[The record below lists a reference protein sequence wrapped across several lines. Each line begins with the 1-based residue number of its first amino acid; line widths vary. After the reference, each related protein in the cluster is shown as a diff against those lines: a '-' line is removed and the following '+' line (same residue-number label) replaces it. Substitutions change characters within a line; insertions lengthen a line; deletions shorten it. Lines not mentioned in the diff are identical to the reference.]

1 MKKKLLYV
9 GLMIAMMSTLTAC
22 GKEKAEGL
30 DAIEPDEYVT
40 LGNYK
45 NLEVAVDYYDFTDD
59 ELKQYIDQDLGYY
72 VSSYDLYDYEVT
84 DKQTVSMNDVVN
96 IDYQGKKDGVAFD
109 GGTAQGA
116 HLEIGS
122 GQFIDGFEDG
132 LVGVNVGET
141 VDLNLTFPEEYINNV
156 ELAGQD
162 VVFTVSVNSI
172 DEAKLPEFNEE
183 FFASFGIEGVTNYD
197 EYTNY
202 VKGFI
207 EASCEEQNGIL
218 TDNALWDQVSANCEI
233 KEVPQILLDEKLA
246 ELDADMEEY
255 AAQNGVSVDDM
266 IGYMGYDAESYE
278 VQRQSIAASEAERDL
293 IIRAIAKAE
302 GITITDEDIKK
313 TAQDEYEAY
322 GFSSAAEMIESK
334 SDEYLRS
341 YVRNKVI
348 MNLIKES
355 ATITENESIPFL
367 DASMY

>member
-9 GLMIAMMSTLTAC
+9 GFMIAMMSSMVAC
-22 GKEKAEGL
+22 GKEKATGL
-30 DAIEPDEYVT
+30 DAIDPDEYVT

-45 NLEVAVDYYDFTDD
+45 NLEVTVDHYDFTDD
-59 ELKQYIDQDLGYY
+59 DLKQYIDQDLGYY
-72 VSSYDLYDYEVT
+72 VSSYDLYEYEVT
-84 DKQTVSMNDVVN
+84 DRQTVSMNDVVN

-141 VDLNLTFPEEYINNV
+141 VELNLTFPEEYKYNE
-156 ELAGQD
+156 ELSGQE

-172 DEAKLPEFNEE
+172 DEPKLPEYDEE

-202 VKGFI
+202 AKGYI
-207 EASCEEQNGIL
+207 EDACTEQNDSLI
-218 TDNALWDQVSANCEI
+218 DDALWEQVSAKCVI

-246 ELDADMEEY
+246 ELDADLEEY
-255 AAQNGVSVDDM
+255 AAQYGVSTDEM
-266 IGYMGYDAESYE
+266 ISNMGYDEESYE
-278 VQRQSIAASEAERDL
+278 AQRQSVAKSEAERDL
-293 IIRAIAKAE
+293 ICRAIAKAE
-302 GITITDEDIKK
+302 GITITDEDVKK
-313 TAQDEYEAY
+313 TAQDEYEKY
-322 GFSSAAEMIESK
+322 GFASAAEMIESK

-348 MNLIKES
+348 MNLIKET
-355 ATITENESIPFL
+355 ATITQNESMPFL

>member
-9 GLMIAMMSTLTAC
+9 GFMIAMMSSLTAC

-30 DAIEPDEYVT
+30 DAIDPDEYVT
-40 LGNYK
+40 MGNYK
-45 NLEVAVDYYDFTDD
+45 NLEVTVDHYDFTDD
-59 ELKQYIDQDLGYY
+59 DLKKYIDQDLEYY
-72 VSSYDLYDYEVT
+72 VSSYDLYEYEVT
-84 DKQTVSMNDVVN
+84 DRQTVSMNDVVN

-141 VDLNLTFPEEYINNV
+141 VELNLTFPENYTD
-156 ELAGQD
+156 ELAGQE

-172 DEAKLPEFNEE
+172 DEPKLPEYDEE

-202 VKGFI
+202 AKGFI
-207 EASCEEQNGIL
+207 EDACEDQNESLI
-218 TDNALWDQVSANCEI
+218 DDALWDIVATNCEI

-246 ELDADMEEY
+246 ELDADLEEY
-255 AAQNGVSVDDM
+255 AAQYGVSTDEM
-266 IGYMGYDAESYE
+266 ISNMGYDAESYE
-278 VQRQSIAASEAERDL
+278 VQRQSVAKSEAERDL
-293 IIRAIAKAE
+293 ICRAIAKAE
-302 GITITDEDIKK
+302 GITITDEDVKK
-313 TAQDEYEAY
+313 TAQEEYEKY
-322 GFSSAAEMIESK
+322 GFASAAAMIESK

-341 YVRNKVI
+341 YVRNKII
-348 MNLIKES
+348 MNLIKET
-355 ATITENESIPFL
+355 AIITQNESMPFL